1 MLLTLVLPDLG
12 MKKKKKKSKKEG
24 DDEFAAKLAALDIDK
39 EDAEEGEA
47 VQDGDMYVALSLCCI
62 RGMMT
67 YTLKQESRH
76 WHLGPR

>member
-1 MLLTLVLPDLG
+1 MTNTRGFPDLG

-47 VQDGDMYVALSLCCI
+47 VQDGDM
-62 RGMMT
+62 
-67 YTLKQESRH
+67 
-76 WHLGPR
+76 